1 MPLLR
6 SKIIS
11 NYLLVAGFLL
21 FGVSSAYSQQHIIEG
36 TIIDAATKEPLMGVG
51 VYLSGTSTGVVSG
64 PDGEYS
70 IKYDVEMKAP
80 LVFAYLGY
88 EKQTFESP
96 LEVDLNLVQL
106 QQQENE
112 LDAVVINP
120 DPWDRA
126 TKERLFLDYFI
137 GIRSLEDCEIL
148 NLNDIRLRFN
158 TDSKQMTATSRNPII
173 IVNKYLGYRIK
184 YDLVE
189 FEINFKFFK
198 PTVGIERVF
207 EVEHA
212 RENYLAENSFV
223 SGTSFY
229 QELESDKPN
238 ERRRIRRREKAFKI
252 SQLLLYRSFINKT
265 LTENKFDLFHKGFKV
280 NPADHYRSTVEN
292 GVYRLTFRNLKYS
305 IVDRDNHQTDLF
317 LSSNYIFMDSF
328 GNNLSPREMMT
339 SGYLPQLGVGGM
351 LPLNYNLDK

>member
-1 MPLLR
+1 MIPPR
-6 SKIIS
+6 QNKVISKC
-11 NYLLVAGFLL
+11 YLVLGFVL
-21 FGVSSAYSQQHIIEG
+21 FTCINVFSQQTTIAGIIL
-36 TIIDAATKEPLMGVG
+36 DATTKEPLMGVG

-70 IKYDVEMKAP
+70 IKYDKEMKAP

-88 EKQTFESP
+88 EKQTFDNP
-96 LEVDLNLVQL
+96 LEVDLKLVQL
-106 QQQENE
+106 RQQENE

-137 GIRSLEDCEIL
+137 GIRSLKDCEIL
-148 NLNDIRLRFN
+148 NLDDIRLRFN

-173 IVNKYLGYRIK
+173 IVNKYLGYKII

-189 FEINFKFFK
+189 FEVSFKFFK
-198 PTVGIERVF
+198 PTIGIERVF

-238 ERRRIRRREKAFKI
+238 KRRRIRRRRI
-252 SQLLLYRSFINKT
+252 R
-265 LTENKFDLFHKGFKV
+265 
-280 NPADHYRSTVEN
+280 
-292 GVYRLTFRNLKYS
+292 
-305 IVDRDNHQTDLF
+305 
-317 LSSNYIFMDSF
+317 
-328 GNNLSPREMMT
+328 
-339 SGYLPQLGVGGM
+339 
-351 LPLNYNLDK
+351 